1 MCYTHQLGLGKA
13 IKDMIKAGAGLSQDL
28 SNHKRAGTEAV
39 ERAVKVLDGEKPN
52 IIFVFSSIKYNQEEV
67 LTGAKDVAGEA
78 MVVGGSAAGEITSW
92 STVFDG
98 VNALAIASDSIRFVK
113 GIGAGVSRDSFNAGV
128 AAAQAVVDNADG
140 KKPDLFIMLPDGMT
154 GNGAAIV
161 DGVKSVLGQNAPI
174 IGGSLGDDYLF
185 KKTFEYY
192 DSKVLSDQVVGIG
205 LYGKFSYGFGIK
217 HGWEPVGLPLK
228 VTKADGVKLQEVD
241 NKPALKVYEDYFGKD
256 ASDLI
261 REPLAR
267 MAYTY
272 PIGLAVEGSDE
283 LLIRDP
289 VIANEKGE
297 ITMAAAIPEGTTIR
311 LMIGDRDKAIQA
323 AKTAAKVA
331 LDQLEGRAP
340 KFILMFNCMARNKL
354 LGVRCHEENS
364 EVSKIIGE
372 NVAMAGFYTYGEQG
386 PLLGMKGTPCYFHNE
401 TMTLLVVG
409 E

>member
-1 MCYTHQLGLGKA
+1 M
-13 IKDMIKAGAGLSQDL
+13 SQNLND
-28 SNHKRAGTEAV
+28 HKKSGYEAV
-39 ERAVKVLDGEKPN
+39 RQAIEKLSGEKPN
-52 IIFVFSSIKYNQEEV
+52 IIFVFSSIKYSQEDV
-67 LTGAKDVAGEA
+67 LKGAREA
-78 MVVGGSAAGEITSW
+78 APEAIVVGGSAAGEITSW
-92 STVFDG
+92 NTIFDG
-98 VNALAIASDSIRFVK
+98 VNALAIYSDTIHFVT
-113 GIGAGVSRDSFNAGV
+113 GIGNGV
-128 AAAQAVVDNADG
+128 AENSFKAGAAAAEAVVKNRG
-140 KKPDLFIMLPDGMT
+140 GVKPDLFIMLPDGMT

-161 DGVKSVLGQNAPI
+161 EGVKSVLGENAPI

-192 DSKVLSDQVVGIG
+192 QGDVLTDAVVGVG
-205 LYGKFSYGFGIK
+205 LYGKFAYGFGIK

-228 VTKADGVKLQEVD
+228 VTKADGVKLQEID
-241 NKPALKVYEDYFGKD
+241 GQPALKIYEDYFGKD
-256 ASDLI
+256 ASELVK
-261 REPLAR
+261 EPLAR

-272 PIGLAVEGSDE
+272 PIGMAVEGSDE

-311 LMIGDRDKAIQA
+311 LMIGDRDRAIAA
-323 AKTAAKVA
+323 AKIAAGVA
-331 LDQLEGRAP
+331 REQLAGATP

-364 EVSKIIGE
+364 AVSVTIG
-372 NVAMAGFYTYGEQG
+372 ADIPMAGFYTYGEQG
-386 PLLGMKGTPCYFHNE
+386 PLLGKKNTPCYFHNE